1 PRRRQRRVAGR
12 ADHPRLRTGR
22 PQRRDRRGR
31 HVRPPPRPGPPP
43 RPHRRPAGPP
53 ATGLRLPARKAPEHE
68 PPPRRRP
75 AAGRRRP
82 RTRRIH
88 QQADAHPRAP
98 GGGRHRRPPARPP
111 PRRRHRPMGH
121 LRLERVRQRHPRVP
135 DRRRLRR
142 DPAQHHRRAGARP
155 APGGRRPMS
164 EFSIA
169 AAQEAI
175 ALAHPGR
182 DAVAQGPRRLTT
194 TQLTERTRRL
204 AHVLLDHGLGLRA
217 ERHALAPY
225 QSGQD
230 HLAVYLHDGPE
241 YLEAMLGAYKA
252 RLAPFNVN
260 YRYVADELRY
270 LLDAGRARAIVY
282 HGAFTPIL
290 ARVLADRAPLGVL
303 LRVDDGSG
311 HPLLPGALDYEA
323 ALAAAPSTRPLVEW
337 SPDDLYLLFTGGT
350 TGMPKAVMWRQADIV
365 VAGMGVVDVRH
376 GQEWGSIAELA
387 AAAARPFSPR
397 LLVAPPLMHGAGQ
410 WAAFQALLTGGT
422 VVLPTIPD
430 RRDPADLLEQ
440 LADQRVT
447 TLVIV
452 GDVFARPLID
462 ELRRRAPNLESLQHV
477 ITGGAPLTPESRAAL
492 LELLPHVSIV
502 DSVGSSESGTQGR
515 GRSNPAGQAPPGC
528 FVPNPGSRV
537 VDEDRVKILSPG
549 HDGIGW
555 LATTGRIPLGYLDDP
570 DATARTFPVID
581 GRRMAVAG
589 DRAV

>member
-1 PRRRQRRVAGR
+1 
-12 ADHPRLRTGR
+12 
-22 PQRRDRRGR
+22 
-31 HVRPPPRPGPPP
+31 
-43 RPHRRPAGPP
+43 
-53 ATGLRLPARKAPEHE
+53 
-68 PPPRRRP
+68 
-75 AAGRRRP
+75 
-82 RTRRIH
+82 
-88 QQADAHPRAP
+88 
-98 GGGRHRRPPARPP
+98 
-111 PRRRHRPMGH
+111 
-121 LRLERVRQRHPRVP
+121 
-135 DRRRLRR
+135 
-142 DPAQHHRRAGARP
+142 
-155 APGGRRPMS
+155 MS

-589 DRAV
+589 DRAVHRPDGLIQLLGRDSVTINSGGEKIFAEEVEAAILAEPKVADVTVVGRPSERWGNEVVAIVSVRPGEQLTADEVLSTAGGRLARYKLPKQIVFVEHIVRSPAGKADYRWARSIAIAAATPAPASP